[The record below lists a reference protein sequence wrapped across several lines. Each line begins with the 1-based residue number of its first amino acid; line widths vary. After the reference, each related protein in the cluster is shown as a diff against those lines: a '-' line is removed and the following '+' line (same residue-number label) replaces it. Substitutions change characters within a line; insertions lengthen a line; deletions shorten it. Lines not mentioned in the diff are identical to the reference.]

1 MKRRYILLI
10 DAIVNFILGIFLLL
24 FPHKLVQFLGLPLVD
39 ISFYPSI
46 LGAILFG
53 IAIALLIENYKKQQ
67 SIIGLGLVGAIVIN
81 ICGGIVLAF
90 WLLFGNLDIPLRGYI
105 ILWGLV
111 AILVFLSSVEFGMNM
126 KGKK

>member
-1 MKRRYILLI
+1 MKRSLILLI

-24 FPHKLVQFLGLPLVD
+24 FPGKLVQFLGLPLVEV
-39 ISFYPSI
+39 SFYPNI

-53 IAIALLIENYKKQQ
+53 IAVALLIENYKRQQ

-90 WLLFGNLDIPLRGYI
+90 WLLFGNLGVSLRGYI
-105 ILWGLV
+105 ILWSLV
-111 AILVFLSSVEFGMNM
+111 AILVLLSFVEFGMNM
-126 KGKK
+126 RGKK